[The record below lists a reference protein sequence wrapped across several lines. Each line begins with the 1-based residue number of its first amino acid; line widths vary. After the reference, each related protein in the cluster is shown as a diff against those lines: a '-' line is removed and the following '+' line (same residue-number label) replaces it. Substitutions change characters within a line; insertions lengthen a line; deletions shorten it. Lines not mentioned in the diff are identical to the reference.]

1 MSSPRTSSNHPLR
14 GARRSSTR
22 SGDEPGF
29 LSLPPDHAR
38 VLLFVAFR
46 PAAFALAVVV
56 VTMLVTLLTAGS
68 DLTGLSGA
76 VAAGWLAVHQVPL
89 LIGSTTVGLLPVLP
103 TALLLWAAAREAVA
117 ATDTEPTRAELGWLC
132 GAAMGGPLL
141 ITAVCLAVTEDAS
154 GSIALQR
161 PNPLTA
167 FGWVL
172 LLHLTAVLC
181 GIAFRCRERLFEGL
195 PYDVIAAAY
204 VAARAVSRLLAAAAV
219 LLVLGLLLHWSRV
232 GETYGAA
239 EGIVDVLGLTL
250 LSLLYLPNAAVAAV
264 GVLVGPGVEF
274 GAASVGVFTVVGGP
288 IPAVPVLAAVPA
300 GPAVLWWAVL
310 LLVPAAVG
318 VYGGVESARV
328 SYDRPGAPWALLAAA
343 GLGSAALTALAALS
357 GGELGNFGRLGLE
370 LPVFALA
377 VFAWLAIPGYA
388 GLLFARTFVVSF
400 PTPLMRHPDALFDPD
415 DIDYDEDYYP
425 DEQESARGPAD
436 RALPE
441 RRLPELPA
449 DSATDPR
456 ARYAGL
462 LDRPPAES
470 PGPEQPLEVEA
481 EVVEDQPR
489 GSTAEA
495 VAAAEAAPEIV
506 DAEVVEPDALDG
518 DDGDGRRS

>member
-14 GARRSSTR
+14 GPRRSSTR

-29 LSLPPDHAR
+29 LSLPPDRAR

-46 PAAFALAVVV
+46 PAAFALAVIV
-56 VTMLVTLLTAGS
+56 VTMLVTLFTAGS

-103 TALLLWAAAREAVA
+103 TALLLWAATREAVA

-132 GAAMGGPLL
+132 GAAVGGPLL

-181 GIAFRCRERLFEGL
+181 GIAFRCRDRIFEGL

-204 VAARAVSRLLAAAAV
+204 VAARAVLRLLAAAAV
-219 LLVLGLLLHWSRV
+219 LLVLALLVHWSRV
-232 GETYGAA
+232 GETYGST
-239 EGIVDVLGLTL
+239 EGVVDVLGLTL
-250 LSLLYLPNAAVAAV
+250 LSLLYLPNAVVAGV

-274 GAASVGVFTVVGGP
+274 GDASVGVFTVVGGP
-288 IPAVPVLAAVPA
+288 IPAVPVLAAVPT
-300 GPAVLWWAVL
+300 GPAVLWWALL

-343 GLGSAALTALAALS
+343 GLGSATLTALAALS

-415 DIDYDEDYYP
+415 DIDFDEDYYP
-425 DEQESARGPAD
+425 EDHGRARPAAD
-436 RALPE
+436 RALPAG
-441 RRLPELPA
+441 RLPELPG
-449 DSATDPR
+449 DSAID
-456 ARYAGL
+456 AAGRYADL
-462 LDRPPAES
+462 LDRPRAES

-481 EVVEDQPR
+481 EVIEDQPR
-489 GSTAEA
+489 GAAAGT
-495 VAAAEAAPEIV
+495 VAAAETAPEIV

-518 DDGDGRRS
+518 DDGDPRRA

>member
-1 MSSPRTSSNHPLR
+1 M
-14 GARRSSTR
+14 
-22 SGDEPGF
+22 
-29 LSLPPDHAR
+29 
-38 VLLFVAFR
+38 LLFVAFR
-46 PAAFALAVVV
+46 PAAFALAAVV
-56 VTMLVTLLTAGS
+56 VTMLVTLFTAGS

-89 LIGSTTVGLLPVLP
+89 LIGNTTVGLLPVLP

-132 GAAMGGPLL
+132 GAAVGGPLL
-141 ITAVCLAVTEDAS
+141 ITAVCLAVAEDAS

-204 VAARAVSRLLAAAAV
+204 VAGRAVLRLLAAAAV
-219 LLVLGLLLHWSRV
+219 LLVLSLLTHWSRV
-232 GETYGAA
+232 GETYGSA

-250 LSLLYLPNAAVAAV
+250 LSLLYLPNAVVAGV
-264 GVLVGPGVEF
+264 GVLAGPGVEF
-274 GAASVGVFTVVGGP
+274 GDASVGVFTVVGGP
-288 IPAVPVLAAVPA
+288 IPAVPVLAAVPT

-425 DEQESARGPAD
+425 DERESTRAPVD

-441 RRLPELPA
+441 RRLPELPG
-449 DSATDPR
+449 DSATDP
-456 ARYAGL
+456 ADRYAGL
-462 LDRPPAES
+462 LDRPRAES
-470 PGPEQPLEVEA
+470 PGPEQPLDA

-489 GSTAEA
+489 DSAAGA
-495 VAAAEAAPEIV
+495 VAAAETAPEIV

-518 DDGDGRRS
+518 DDADPRRA

>member
-1 MSSPRTSSNHPLR
+1 MSSPRTSSNHTLR
-14 GARRSSTR
+14 GARKSSAR

-29 LSLPPDHAR
+29 LSLPPDRAR

-46 PAAFALAVVV
+46 PAAFALAAVV
-56 VTMLVTLLTAGS
+56 VTMLATLLSAGS

-89 LIGSTTVGLLPVLP
+89 LIGTTTVGLLPVLP
-103 TALLLWAAAREAVA
+103 TAVLLWAAAREAVA

-132 GAAMGGPLL
+132 GAAVGGPLL

-172 LLHLTAVLC
+172 LLQLTAVLC
-181 GIAFRCRERLFEGL
+181 GVVFRCRERIFEGL
-195 PYDVIAAAY
+195 PYDVIAAGY
-204 VAARAVSRLLAAAAV
+204 VAGRSVLRLLAGAAV
-219 LLVLGLLLHWSRV
+219 LLVGALLVNWSRV
-232 GETYGAA
+232 GETYGST
-239 EGIVDVLGLTL
+239 EGFVDVLGLTL
-250 LSLLYLPNAAVAAV
+250 LSLLYLPNAVVTGV
-264 GVLVGPGVEF
+264 GVLVGPGVQF
-274 GAASVGVFTVVGGP
+274 GDASIGVFTVVGGP

-318 VYGGVESARV
+318 VHGGVESARV

-343 GLGSAALTALAALS
+343 GLGSAALTALAAVS
-357 GGELGNFGRLGLE
+357 GGELGNFGRLGVE

-388 GLLFARTFVVSF
+388 GLLFARTFMVSF

-415 DIDYDEDYYP
+415 QDDDYDEEYYS
-425 DEQESARGPAD
+425 DGVDTVRAPAD
-436 RALPE
+436 RALPFG
-441 RRLPELPA
+441 RLPELPG
-449 DSATDPR
+449 DTATDP
-456 ARYAGL
+456 AGRYADL
-462 LDRPPAES
+462 LDHPHAES
-470 PGPEQPLEVEA
+470 PGPERPLEVEA
-481 EVVEDQPR
+481 EVVEEQPYR
-489 GSTAEA
+489 SDSGPL
-495 VAAAEAAPEIV
+495 AAADPAPEIV
-506 DAEVVEPDALDG
+506 DAEVVEQDVPDSER
-518 DDGDGRRS
+518 GDGR